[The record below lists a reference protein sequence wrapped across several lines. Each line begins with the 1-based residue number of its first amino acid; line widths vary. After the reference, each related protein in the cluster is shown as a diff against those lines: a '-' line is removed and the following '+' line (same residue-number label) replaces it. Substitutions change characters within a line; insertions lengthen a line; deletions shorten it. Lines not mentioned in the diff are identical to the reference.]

1 MRTLPFAVAI
11 GLGLVAVPAA
21 VEATVALQP
30 VTGAAPVVPA
40 QLMPTPPEVEAVV
53 ARYRMDAGYATDS
66 QLEEI
71 IVTAPAETLPMAD
84 VTRDAWTGLAAP
96 VWALLHPTEGWRI
109 FVPIPP
115 E

>member
-1 MRTLPFAVAI
+1 MRTLPLAIAI
-11 GLGLVAVPAA
+11 GLGLVALPAA
-21 VEATVALQP
+21 ESAAVALQP
-30 VTGAAPVVPA
+30 GTGGRALAPA

-53 ARYRMDAGYATDS
+53 ARYGLDAGYAPDS

-71 IVTAPAETLPMAD
+71 IVTAPAETLPMSD

-96 VWALLHPTEGWRI
+96 VWALLHPAQGWRI
-109 FVPIPP
+109 FVPIPV